1 MSEKEP
7 NNLLSP
13 LSSDVSPHQLPKS
26 SILRGKSAFEKLFK
40 ASNTFRS
47 GSILFRY
54 CQVPLSDSSTAL
66 PNPLQT
72 AFIAPKR
79 IGNAVIRNKTKRILR
94 ETFRTSNKEL
104 QSFLKMHSINLHLAL
119 VARYSNADFELVSVH
134 MRKGLNNLVEKL
146 ACDINTFNNSE
157 EI

>member
-7 NNLLSP
+7 NNLVVPISF
-13 LSSDVSPHQLPKS
+13 DVSSHELPRS

-40 ASNTFRS
+40 ASNTFSS

-54 CQVPLSDSSTAL
+54 CQVPLSDPSSAL
-66 PNPLQT
+66 PNHLQT

-79 IGNAVIRNKTKRILR
+79 IGNAVIRNKTKRVLR
-94 ETFRTSNKEL
+94 ETFRTSNKQL
-104 QSFLKMHSINLHLAL
+104 HSFLKMHSINLHLAL
-119 VARYSNADFELVSVH
+119 IARYPNADFELVSVH
-134 MRKGLNNLVEKL
+134 MRKGLNNLFEKL
-146 ACDINTFNNSE
+146 ACDINTFKNSE